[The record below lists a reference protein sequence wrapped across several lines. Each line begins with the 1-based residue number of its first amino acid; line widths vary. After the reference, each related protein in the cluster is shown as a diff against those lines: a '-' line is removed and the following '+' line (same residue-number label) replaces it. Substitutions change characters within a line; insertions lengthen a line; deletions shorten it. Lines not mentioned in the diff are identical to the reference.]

1 MINIKGAVVR
11 RGHFLDY
18 IDLLKVKSS
27 VLSYNSNFFYRLIL
41 YMREQIGTMLH

>member
-27 VLSYNSNFFYRLIL
+27 VLSYNSKIVKIVNFKAKIYISWR
-41 YMREQIGTMLH
+41 